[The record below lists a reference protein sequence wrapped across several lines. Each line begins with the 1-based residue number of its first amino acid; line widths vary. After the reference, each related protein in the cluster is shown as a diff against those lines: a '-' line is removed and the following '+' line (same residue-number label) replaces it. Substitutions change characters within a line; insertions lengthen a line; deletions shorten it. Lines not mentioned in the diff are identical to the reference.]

1 MKDSSSLV
9 EWCWGIVGDVGGERA
24 WQNNITETKKYRTIV
39 KILLLSERSEVSEKE
54 KKRGGEKRKEKRK
67 KKEKGGEERR
77 ERRGREIG
85 DFLTI
90 LNIFL

>member
-1 MKDSSSLV
+1 MLYHIIAK
-9 EWCWGIVGDVGGERA
+9 VGFS
-24 WQNNITETKKYRTIV
+24 KYLPKPA

>member
-1 MKDSSSLV
+1 MYKCLHVPSKVFDPKHPNL
-9 EWCWGIVGDVGGERA
+9 CL
-24 WQNNITETKKYRTIV
+24 

>member
-1 MKDSSSLV
+1 M
-9 EWCWGIVGDVGGERA
+9 
-24 WQNNITETKKYRTIV
+24 